1 MILEMRRVGVLIS
14 AEGAATPS
22 RLMSVRAL
30 AVLHSMRQEVPMS
43 QIPGSIKDRLL
54 VQNEEYRRLDEQ
66 HHEYESRLVA
76 LTEKAVLSDE
86 EQVEETTLKK
96 KKLQLKDR
104 MEAIARQAREG
115 LHP

>member
-1 MILEMRRVGVLIS
+1 
-14 AEGAATPS
+14 
-22 RLMSVRAL
+22 MSVNAL
-30 AVLHSMRQEVPMS
+30 AILHSTRQEVPMS
-43 QIPGSIKDRLL
+43 QNPGSIKDSLL

-66 HHEYESRLVA
+66 HHEYESRLMA
-76 LTEKAVLSDE
+76 LTDKVVLSDE
-86 EQVEETTLKK
+86 EQVEEITLKK